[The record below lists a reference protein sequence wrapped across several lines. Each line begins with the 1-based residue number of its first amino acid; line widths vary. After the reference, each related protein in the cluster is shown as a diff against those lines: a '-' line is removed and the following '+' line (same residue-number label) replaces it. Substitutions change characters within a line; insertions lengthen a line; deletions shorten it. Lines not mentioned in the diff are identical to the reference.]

1 MQIRDLKLENN
12 LILAPMAGVGDIAFR
27 ILCRKYGAG
36 LVCSEFLSAESISR
50 FNKNA
55 IEKTNADKRERPVS
69 IQIFGNKI
77 ETISRA
83 AKFLEDKV
91 DIIDFNMGCPA
102 DKITRIAC
110 GAALLKNPEKIAEI
124 VKTLKKSVSIPITIK
139 IRLGI
144 DEKSINAVKI
154 AKIAEQNGADMI
166 AVHGRT
172 MKQGYSGNANW
183 DLIKEV
189 KENVSIPVAANGDI
203 IDGESAL
210 KCLKKTKC
218 DFLMIG
224 RAAMKNPFVFTEI
237 NHYLK
242 TEEKLKQTEKQRFE
256 IINEY
261 LKLAE
266 EFKISFT
273 RSITHINSLTRGLY
287 DSTSFREEL
296 NKRKSFV
303 EINELLQSYC
313 AC

>member
-1 MQIRDLKLENN
+1 MQIKDLKLENN

-203 IDGESAL
+203 IDGESASR
-210 KCLKKTKC
+210 CLNQTKC

-242 TEEKLKQTEKQRFE
+242 TGEKLKQTEKQRFE

>member
-1 MQIRDLKLENN
+1 MNIRDLKLENN

-50 FNKNA
+50 FNQRS
-55 IEKTNADKRERPVS
+55 IEKTKADKRERPVS
-69 IQIFGNKI
+69 IQIFGNKL
-77 ETISRA
+77 ETISSA

-91 DIIDFNMGCPA
+91 DVIDFNMGCPA

-110 GAALLKNPEKIAEI
+110 GAALLKNPEKISEI
-124 VKTLKKSVSIPITIK
+124 VKTLRKSVSIPITIK

-154 AKIAEQNGADMI
+154 AKIAEENGADMI

-172 MKQGYSGNANW
+172 MKQGYSGQANW

-203 IDGESAL
+203 VDGESAL
-210 KCLKKTKC
+210 RCLKQTKC

-242 TEEKLKQTEKQRFE
+242 TGEKLKQTEKQRFE
-256 IINEY
+256 IIKDY
-261 LKLAE
+261 LRLAE

-287 DSTSFREEL
+287 DSTSFRQEL

-303 EINELLQSYC
+303 EINELLQSHC